1 MGDWE
6 ELSMEQGKKNIETAG
21 LLFISFVVIIAITF
35 VWGSSKNKT
44 DSLDISTNQVETIIV
59 VNNINNTT
67 KTIDGFTQEANH
79 VIVSLNQLKVVGT
92 KDTLLDKAGEVV
104 IYNKDKTE
112 QEVVVYKNG
121 MSINN
126 KNYKIDNFNFEE
138 WYNEIPITGTP
149 FERQT

>member
-1 MGDWE
+1 
-6 ELSMEQGKKNIETAG
+6 MEQGKKNIETAG

>member
-1 MGDWE
+1 
-6 ELSMEQGKKNIETAG
+6 MEQGKKNIETAG

-67 KTIDGFTQEANH
+67 KTIDGSTQEANH

-112 QEVVVYKNG
+112 QEVVVYNNG
-121 MSINN
+121 ISINN

>member
-1 MGDWE
+1 
-6 ELSMEQGKKNIETAG
+6 MEQGKKNIETAG

-35 VWGSSKNKT
+35 VWGSSKNKA
-44 DSLDISTNQVETIIV
+44 DRLDLSTNQVETIIV

-67 KTIDGFTQEANH
+67 KTIDGSTQEANH

-104 IYNKDKTE
+104 IYNKDKIE

-126 KNYKIDNFNFEE
+126 KNYKIENFNFEE